1 MTDRITQADIVNT
14 ALQLLADGGL
24 HALAMRRIATELGV
38 QQSALYWH
46 FDNKQHLLA
55 AVADRVVAAVLL
67 PVEGDWSERIES
79 LASRLR
85 RELLRYPDAAELVAT
100 VFAFRLGAQQPFQQ
114 FINELVRGRLAPDD
128 AAIAASVLVYFVF
141 GYATDEQQ
149 HHQAAT
155 LGAIQPDLEDPH
167 AAKTADDRFL
177 RGLRLIMGGVD
188 AQLRATRGQD
198 DRHESP

>member
-1 MTDRITQADIVNT
+1 MTDKITQADIVNT

-24 HALAMRRIATELGV
+24 HALAMRRIAADLGI

-55 AVADRVVAAVLL
+55 AVADQIVAPILL
-67 PVEGDWSERIES
+67 PVDGDWSERIET

-100 VFAFRLGAQQPFQQ
+100 IFAFRLGAQQPFEQ
-114 FINELVRGRLAPDD
+114 FIDELTRENLGRDD

-155 LGAIQPDLEDPH
+155 IGAIQAEPIDTH
-167 AAKTADDRFL
+167 AVKTADERFL
-177 RGLRLIMGGVD
+177 RGLRLITSGVD
-188 AQLRATRGQD
+188 AQIRGTRGQEA
-198 DRHESP
+198 RHESP